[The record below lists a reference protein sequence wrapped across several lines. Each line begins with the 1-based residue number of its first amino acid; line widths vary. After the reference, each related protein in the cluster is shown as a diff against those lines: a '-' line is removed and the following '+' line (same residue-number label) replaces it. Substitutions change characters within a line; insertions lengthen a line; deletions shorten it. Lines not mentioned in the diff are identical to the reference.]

1 MQFYSPLLIIYIIPP
16 HTIIPLL
23 IIIFSP
29 CSGMNTDPSKRHR
42 TTTNTATNPSPF
54 TVPNNSSFQPSP
66 FATQNLV
73 NNAPCTN
80 TTQSFPF
87 LATSNPLINTPTENS
102 PIQAQL
108 ALLQALTRISGNNN
122 NSNKKNKNKR
132 KKKKSKKSDSSDSS
146 SSPDSLSSGA
156 ESSSSD
162 QEPSSNWSLLKNV
175 WPVEKRPLGL
185 QNKLAVNSIDLNNLL
200 SIAKLDRENLKAL
213 DGDLSSSFNPDKKP
227 KSTTFKKQKDDGFKH
242 LHLARFQRLPL
253 AKMEKWWKLVPRVRT
268 HQYKNLELKFSGCN
282 NKLTQKTI
290 QSLHD
295 RTKVLQF
302 KHFHAANVNVS
313 AKPVKKIEKREEE
326 GIVSTL
332 DFAWENPTTIAQV
345 ADTLL
350 NYSTALFQLWPY
362 DPTGLILMR
371 VVNKFNYA
379 SAAPTVSERVS
390 VITAFF
396 NLVLRENA
404 TRAVRKDLILDFD
417 EQVDCFKNILSTSGY
432 SSAVPSSYRIP
443 KADSDR
449 FKPKFTPM
457 PPRST
462 SNFSLPKQK
471 ANVVLH
477 NGVAICFNYNTGSCR
492 NPSSTVGC
500 RDSKAGK
507 DYAHVCNKWIQAKN
521 SHCFQRHSRFSSH

>member
-1 MQFYSPLLIIYIIPP
+1 M
-16 HTIIPLL
+16 
-23 IIIFSP
+23 
-29 CSGMNTDPSKRHR
+29 
-42 TTTNTATNPSPF
+42 
-54 TVPNNSSFQPSP
+54 PNNSSIQPSP
-66 FATQNLV
+66 FVAQIPSSSFV
-73 NNAPCTN
+73 NSVTASNSTI
-80 TTQSFPF
+80 PF
-87 LATSNPLINTPTENS
+87 VAASNPQVNTPDPSS
-102 PIQAQL
+102 PNQAQL
-108 ALLQALTRISGNNN
+108 ALLQALTRISGKNNE
-122 NSNKKNKNKR
+122 SHKKNKKKR
-132 KKKKSKKSDSSDSS
+132 KKKKSNKSDSSDSS
-146 SSPDSLSSGA
+146 SSSESIDTDSDSST
-156 ESSSSD
+156 SD
-162 QEPSSNWSLLKNV
+162 QDPSSNWSLLKNV

-185 QNKLAVNSIDLNNLL
+185 QNKLSFNSIDLNNLL

-253 AKMEKWWKLVPRVRT
+253 AKMEKWWKLVPKVRT

-290 QSLHD
+290 QSLHN

-345 ADTLL
+345 SDTLL
-350 NYSTALFQLWPY
+350 NYTTALFQLWPY

-371 VVNKFNYA
+371 VINKFNFA

-417 EQVDCFKNILSTSGY
+417 EQVDCFKNILSASGY
-432 SSAVPSSYRIP
+432 SSAVPSTYRIP
-443 KADSDR
+443 KSDSDQ
-449 FKPKFTPM
+449 FKAKFTPL
-457 PPRST
+457 PSRNA
-462 SNFSLPKQK
+462 SNFNLLKPK

-477 NGVAICFNYNTGSCR
+477 NGVPICFNYNSGSCR

-521 SHCFQRHSRFSSH
+521 SHCFQRHSRFNSH

>member
-1 MQFYSPLLIIYIIPP
+1 MN
-16 HTIIPLL
+16 
-23 IIIFSP
+23 
-29 CSGMNTDPSKRHR
+29 SGPSKRHR
-42 TTTNTATNPSPF
+42 TTTVTAANPSPF
-54 TVPNNSSFQPSP
+54 AVPNYSSIQPSP
-66 FATQNLV
+66 FAAQN
-73 NNAPCTN
+73 PCTSFVN
-80 TTQSFPF
+80 TVHGSSSAQSFPF
-87 LATSNPLINTPTENS
+87 IASNNPQINTTNPSS
-102 PIQAQL
+102 PNQAQL

-122 NSNKKNKNKR
+122 QSNKKNKKKR
-132 KKKKSKKSDSSDSS
+132 KKKKSSKSDSSDSS
-146 SSPDSLSSGA
+146 SSPDSINSNSD
-156 ESSSSD
+156 SSSSD
-162 QEPSSNWSLLKNV
+162 QDPSSNWSLLKNV
-175 WPVEKRPLGL
+175 WPVEKRPIGL
-185 QNKLAVNSIDLNNLL
+185 QNKLSVNSIDLNNLL

-227 KSTTFKKQKDDGFKH
+227 KSTTFKKQKDDGFKN

-253 AKMEKWWKLVPRVRT
+253 AKMEKWWKLVPKVRT

-345 ADTLL
+345 SDTLL
-350 NYSTALFQLWPY
+350 NYTTALFQLWPY

-371 VVNKFNYA
+371 VINKFNFA

-417 EQVDCFKNILSTSGY
+417 EQVDCFKNILSASGY
-432 SSAVPSSYRIP
+432 SSAVPSTYRIP
-443 KADSDR
+443 KSDSDQ
-449 FKPKFTPM
+449 FKAKFTPL
-457 PPRST
+457 PSRNA
-462 SNFSLPKQK
+462 SNFNLPKPK

-477 NGVAICFNYNTGSCR
+477 NGVPICFNYNTGSCR

-500 RDSKAGK
+500 RDSKVGK

-521 SHCFQRHSRFSSH
+521 SHCFQRHSRFNSH